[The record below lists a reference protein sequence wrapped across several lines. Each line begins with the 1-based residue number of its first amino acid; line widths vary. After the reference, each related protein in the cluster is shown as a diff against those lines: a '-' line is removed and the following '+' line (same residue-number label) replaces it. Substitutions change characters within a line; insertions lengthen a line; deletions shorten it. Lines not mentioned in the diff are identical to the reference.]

1 MTLAALAYEA
11 LVCLLLAAAVV
22 MCWRVDRR
30 LRALRSGQ
38 DGLKD
43 TITDLNDA
51 VDRAR
56 ASLAALDRASKE
68 QGAALKS
75 DVDAAR
81 RLSDEL
87 RFLTDQGEDP
97 GAVGAG
103 PPRAFCSAA
112 ADPPGRRSAPMKSR
126 LLGCVKGA
134 ALTLWVRVRF
144 FSSPCCWAACWL

>member
-1 MTLAALAYEA
+1 MSLAALAYEA
-11 LVCLLLAAAVV
+11 LVCVLLAAAVV

-38 DGLKD
+38 DGLKE

-68 QGAALKS
+68 QGASLKS
-75 DVDAAR
+75 DVEAAR

-87 RFLTDQGEDP
+87 RFLTDRGEDQAQSIMARRERSAP
-97 GAVGAG
+97 APAPKADGA
-103 PPRAFCSAA
+103 PDRA
-112 ADPPGRRSAPMKSR
+112 ADPGLEGR
-126 LLGCVKGA
+126 LLD
-134 ALTLWVRVRF
+134 ALKALR
-144 FSSPCCWAACWL
+144 

>member
-1 MTLAALAYEA
+1 MTFAAIAYEA

-38 DGLKD
+38 DGLKT

-87 RFLTDQGEDP
+87 RFLTDQGEIQAQSALARRERP
-97 GAVGAG
+97 APL
-103 PPRAFCSAA
+103 PPTRRAPERT
-112 ADPPGRRSAPMKSR
+112 DEEQG
-126 LLGCVKGA
+126 LLD
-134 ALTLWVRVRF
+134 ALKALR
-144 FSSPCCWAACWL
+144 

>member
-1 MTLAALAYEA
+1 MSYAALAYEG
-11 LVCLLLAAAVV
+11 LVCILLAAAVV

-75 DVDAAR
+75 EVEAAR

-87 RFLTDQGEDP
+87 RFLTDRGEDQ
-97 GAVGAG
+97 ARSMLA
-103 PPRAFCSAA
+103 R
-112 ADPPGRRSAPMKSR
+112 RERSAPPAAEAKPSADPELEGR
-126 LLGCVKGA
+126 LLD
-134 ALTLWVRVRF
+134 ALKALR
-144 FSSPCCWAACWL
+144 

>member
-1 MTLAALAYEA
+1 MTLAALAYEG

-43 TITDLNDA
+43 TITQLNDA

-75 DVDAAR
+75 DVEAAR
-81 RLSDEL
+81 HLADEL
-87 RFLTDQGEDP
+87 RFLTDQGESQAQARLSRRERP
-97 GAVGAG
+97 A
-103 PPRAFCSAA
+103 PPARRAPERT
-112 ADPPGRRSAPMKSR
+112 DDERDIHE
-126 LLGCVKGA
+126 
-134 ALTLWVRVRF
+134 ALRALR
-144 FSSPCCWAACWL
+144 